1 MRYAARRIAAW
12 LANNE
17 EARMSNQYSPWQ
29 PDPEVIEAIERH
41 WPLPANRQTFKP
53 LLHRPTVLRPFAASM
68 RAMQI
73 ELIEHYLPRMAREDA
88 ARARKTLDWLREQ
101 AAAAEPEPELAA
113 A

>member
-1 MRYAARRIAAW
+1 MAAW

-17 EARMSNQYSPWQ
+17 EARMSMNYSPWQ
-29 PDPEVIEAIERH
+29 PEPAVTEIFERH
-41 WPLPANRQTFKP
+41 WPLSAHGPSLKQIV
-53 LLHRPTVLRPFAASM
+53 HRPTVLRPFAASM

-73 ELIEHYLPRMAREDA
+73 ELIEHHLPRMAPEDA

-101 AAAAEPEPELAA
+101 AAAAEPEPTPDLAA